1 MIACTPIV
9 KKIRDKLENKKR
21 ILGREIPEAG
31 TTVSDINEDG
41 VFLKTT
47 FIRMTSNPK
56 DEEQITL
63 MGGELKSDGSL
74 YVGYEQKYGARKGLD
89 NKFKRPIA
97 GIKNID
103 VNYEGGLKA
112 RRKAVVIGRV
122 GHWKI

>member
-41 VFLKTT
+41 VLLKTT

-63 MGGELKSDGSL
+63 MGG
-74 YVGYEQKYGARKGLD
+74 
-89 NKFKRPIA
+89 
-97 GIKNID
+97 
-103 VNYEGGLKA
+103 
-112 RRKAVVIGRV
+112 
-122 GHWKI
+122 